1 MEKLNISISA
11 YLSPEIM
18 KKLSQNRIFT
28 IRDFIQ
34 EDVDK
39 LTHITRLNIPSIIE
53 IRDSIFKLYSAPVK
67 NGLTYLT
74 ETAVKERFLKTG
86 IKSLDTV
93 LNGGIP
99 IGYIT
104 EVCGLAGS
112 GKTQLCM
119 QIAINC
125 VNLSEKTVL
134 YIDTKGDFSA
144 VRIQKILHAYGLSH
158 KEMAIIMMKIKIVY
172 IWSME
177 ELIQLLQDI
186 KFKKICL
193 DRLSLIIIDSLPSLM
208 FQHFGDDNKMGLK
221 FLNIFVNHARY
232 LCQEFNICVLCVNTE
247 TRWIDQDVPDADG
260 DTTCSTSKENV
271 YVETK
276 NRCLGK
282 YWRQIPLIVLLL
294 EKSTSTSNDT
304 NNQNVNITVIDSN
317 MHQNS
322 QCSINISCSGV
333 T

>member
-208 FQHFGDDNKMGLK
+208 FQHFGDDNKMG
-221 FLNIFVNHARY
+221 
-232 LCQEFNICVLCVNTE
+232 
-247 TRWIDQDVPDADG
+247 